1 MCDGVFILSVN
12 GEEVNGEWSIVNVRG
27 ETSNVNNLSFQEVR
41 GETSNVNSETLN
53 PENEPI
59 T

>member
-1 MCDGVFILSVN
+1 MCDGVFILGVN

-27 ETSNVNNLSFQEVR
+27 ETSNVN
-41 GETSNVNSETLN
+41 SETLN